1 MYGLTMKRSTATTR
15 SRGPAAR
22 RSRPRAEVLE
32 GRITPSG
39 SNWSEYNYDASGTRD
54 NTAETTLSSSNVS
67 GLHQLW
73 DFPTS
78 GVVTGTP
85 AVVKNV
91 VYAGD
96 TSGTFY
102 AVSSSGKLLWKTK
115 VNGEVTDS
123 PLVTDNTVI
132 FGTLGNPATLTPGSV
147 YGLDASTGAIRWQVQ
162 PDSNPAAQIWGSA
175 TLVGRNVAIGVASG
189 DEINPQFVKGPY
201 TARGSLVLLNPENGQ
216 IIWKTY
222 TISDADYANGAN
234 GAPIWSTPAYDPT
247 TNIIYAGTGNNYSA
261 PATTTSDAM
270 MAFNATNGQI
280 LWVNQRTPN
289 DTWTPVFP
297 LGPDADF
304 GDSPHLYQFDG
315 QSIVGE
321 GQKNGFYHAL
331 NPTTGAVINQIQVVP
346 GGFLGGLFATAA
358 VDPKTGVVFAN
369 GNDSPPPMNPTQGT
383 GDLVA
388 IAGDGSHVLWDFH
401 TPTPNLS
408 GVALANGVVYF
419 VSLNGTMYALDEA
432 TGALLDQVNTGG
444 GNSGPAISNGQ
455 IYLGQGNLLTGN
467 TSGGIVAFGLSPAQP
482 TRTPYL
488 QTNLVSDLPGQA
500 QIPDSNLVNPWG
512 VSFSSTSPFWVS
524 DQGTNTSTLYSVTP
538 AGVKKQGLTVT
549 IPTTSSGPQGPTG
562 QVFNNTSTF
571 LVNGSP
577 AHFIFA
583 DLNGTISAW
592 NPSAGTTALVEATT
606 PGAIYTGLALATN
619 SSGSFLYAAN
629 DAQDRID
636 VFNGS
641 FTLQTPGPNEFV
653 DPDLPSGLVPFNIQ
667 LINGD
672 LYVTYAPAGHPAQV
686 GAIPGQGAVA
696 IFTTSGVF
704 QDQLITGGPLAAPW
718 GITLAP
724 AGFGAFS
731 GDLLVG
737 NFAYNDSVINAF
749 DPTTGAF
756 RGTLTDASGRPI
768 FNQGLW
774 TLTFGNGT
782 NGSDPH
788 TLYFTAGIDGE
799 THGLLGS
806 IQAVPP
812 LSPKAPIAPNL
823 PTGAF
828 QSLTTVPPNGDQ
840 NPYGVA
846 VVPQDFPNGGLL
858 NPGDLLVSNFNNSS
872 NQQGTGTTIVDIAPN
887 GRQSVFFQGS
897 STPGQLGLT
906 TALGVLKSGF
916 VIVGSLP
923 TLDGTSKTIQ
933 APGSLLILDR
943 YGRVVTT
950 LSDQALLDGPWDLAV
965 NDQGDKAQVFVS
977 NVLSGTVTRIDLSIP
992 DGGTPIIQGETQIAS
1007 GYFTGTDP
1015 TALVIGPTGLAY
1027 DPKSD
1032 TLYVASTGDNKVF
1045 AISKAARRSSDA
1057 GMGRLVYQDA
1067 AHLHGPLGLVLA
1079 PNGDLITAN
1088 GDAVNPDANQPSAL
1102 VEFTPGG
1109 QFVGEF
1115 SLDPNPGGAFGLAVT
1130 KAGRELRLAAVDDN
1144 TNSLDVWTF
1153 DTRGGSSKSADA
1165 FSLGA
1170 AQPSGASFTS
1180 MGTGLD
1186 APRPRDLPSRR

>member
-512 VSFSSTSPFWVS
+512 V
-524 DQGTNTSTLYSVTP
+524 
-538 AGVKKQGLTVT
+538 
-549 IPTTSSGPQGPTG
+549 
-562 QVFNNTSTF
+562 
-571 LVNGSP
+571 
-577 AHFIFA
+577 
-583 DLNGTISAW
+583 
-592 NPSAGTTALVEATT
+592 
-606 PGAIYTGLALATN
+606 
-619 SSGSFLYAAN
+619 
-629 DAQDRID
+629 
-636 VFNGS
+636 
-641 FTLQTPGPNEFV
+641 
-653 DPDLPSGLVPFNIQ
+653 
-667 LINGD
+667 
-672 LYVTYAPAGHPAQV
+672 
-686 GAIPGQGAVA
+686 
-696 IFTTSGVF
+696 
-704 QDQLITGGPLAAPW
+704 
-718 GITLAP
+718 
-724 AGFGAFS
+724 
-731 GDLLVG
+731 
-737 NFAYNDSVINAF
+737 
-749 DPTTGAF
+749 
-756 RGTLTDASGRPI
+756 
-768 FNQGLW
+768 
-774 TLTFGNGT
+774 
-782 NGSDPH
+782 
-788 TLYFTAGIDGE
+788 
-799 THGLLGS
+799 
-806 IQAVPP
+806 
-812 LSPKAPIAPNL
+812 
-823 PTGAF
+823 
-828 QSLTTVPPNGDQ
+828 
-840 NPYGVA
+840 
-846 VVPQDFPNGGLL
+846 
-858 NPGDLLVSNFNNSS
+858 
-872 NQQGTGTTIVDIAPN
+872 
-887 GRQSVFFQGS
+887 
-897 STPGQLGLT
+897 
-906 TALGVLKSGF
+906 
-916 VIVGSLP
+916 
-923 TLDGTSKTIQ
+923 
-933 APGSLLILDR
+933 
-943 YGRVVTT
+943 
-950 LSDQALLDGPWDLAV
+950 
-965 NDQGDKAQVFVS
+965 
-977 NVLSGTVTRIDLSIP
+977 
-992 DGGTPIIQGETQIAS
+992 
-1007 GYFTGTDP
+1007 
-1015 TALVIGPTGLAY
+1015 
-1027 DPKSD
+1027 
-1032 TLYVASTGDNKVF
+1032 
-1045 AISKAARRSSDA
+1045 
-1057 GMGRLVYQDA
+1057 
-1067 AHLHGPLGLVLA
+1067 
-1079 PNGDLITAN
+1079 
-1088 GDAVNPDANQPSAL
+1088 
-1102 VEFTPGG
+1102 
-1109 QFVGEF
+1109 
-1115 SLDPNPGGAFGLAVT
+1115 
-1130 KAGRELRLAAVDDN
+1130 
-1144 TNSLDVWTF
+1144 
-1153 DTRGGSSKSADA
+1153 
-1165 FSLGA
+1165 
-1170 AQPSGASFTS
+1170 
-1180 MGTGLD
+1180 
-1186 APRPRDLPSRR
+1186 